1 VAIAKEDVMDEE
13 LLNKLRDAMVPTIVV
28 TLEPD
33 EAERAGA
40 FVEDA
45 IGEEDALASSAD
57 LSSDDT
63 EVVS

>member
-1 VAIAKEDVMDEE
+1 MDQE

-40 FVEDA
+40 FAEDA
-45 IGEEDALASSAD
+45 IGEEDALASAED
-57 LSSDDT
+57 LSLEDA

>member
-1 VAIAKEDVMDEE
+1 MDEE

-40 FVEDA
+40 FVEEA
-45 IGEEDALASSAD
+45 LGEEDALASSAD
-57 LSSDDT
+57 LSPDDA